1 MKNPVIEMASTDNI
15 KRIRPLKWLLQ
26 ETAIEMVSTDYLHGL
41 YKIHPYWGS
50 SIKSTVL
57 FIKSAFN
64 TSIFTIS
71 PSLYIFFV
79 CSPII

>member
-15 KRIRPLKWLLQ
+15 KKNSTIKMAPTGNRPLKWSLR
-26 ETAIEMVSTDYLHGL
+26 IISTDYIKPILL
-41 YKIHPYWGS
+41 GS
-50 SIKSTVL
+50 EYKSTVL